1 MPENPPEKAKKSKKL
16 TITEKNPPKKP
27 PHISEKVLFAPDC
40 FSLCQSALAGLVGL
54 CYNEG
59 GWRRQSHRQ
68 PIRCFGTC
76 TGALVGWPVLFYCLS
91 MIPCNRLRNSLR
103 LSHSLASVRSSECAL
118 DFRLAQSQTSF
129 LLRPASYSPRHSPM
143 LNPPLVA
150 HMGGT

>member
-59 GWRRQSHRQ
+59 AVAGRTAACGLDSLGVTCAVERRGF
-68 PIRCFGTC
+68 PL
-76 TGALVGWPVLFYCLS
+76 LVGLFGQ
-91 MIPCNRLRNSLR
+91 
-103 LSHSLASVRSSECAL
+103 LAL
-118 DFRLAQSQTSF
+118 
-129 LLRPASYSPRHSPM
+129 
-143 LNPPLVA
+143 
-150 HMGGT
+150 